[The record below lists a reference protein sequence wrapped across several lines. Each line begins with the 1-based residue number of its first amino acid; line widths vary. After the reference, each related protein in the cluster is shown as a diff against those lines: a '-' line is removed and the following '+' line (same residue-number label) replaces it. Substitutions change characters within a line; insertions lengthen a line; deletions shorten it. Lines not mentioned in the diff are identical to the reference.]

1 MTPDQSIK
9 ECAKRKSSIKEILSN
24 QKAIMNYEKFYTH
37 SRCILYI
44 YIIYISIY
52 IYIIYIYIYIY
63 LMRNR
68 IYAMLCFLKSKHSE
82 VELLKTSKDGA
93 SP

>member
-37 SRCILYI
+37 SRCIL
-44 YIIYISIY
+44 
-52 IYIIYIYIYIY
+52 IYIYIYIY
-63 LMRNR
+63 
-68 IYAMLCFLKSKHSE
+68 IYICVIVYTLCFVFLKSKHSE

>member
-24 QKAIMNYEKFYTH
+24 QKAIMNYKKFYTH

-44 YIIYISIY
+44 YV
-52 IYIIYIYIYIY
+52 Y